1 MQTLLSR
8 TQKHLNLIWYFLRF
22 RHSVDS
28 VASYSSQNHVDRIRA
43 QNFSAA
49 SCQDEGDFGSIKT
62 SLFRRSV
69 ESNKRPESVISNTS
83 STRSRLR
90 ELVER
95 KSSHDEH
102 KSAADSVGDIQYF
115 ENPTETLEFDEH
127 RNSLKYR
134 KSQEERSKKRKLTKS
149 KEKDLCENKN
159 KKHEKYQS
167 KLAEYYKVPV
177 QLPQDEFYQH
187 LTRSKAAEEL
197 LQKRFANSDTE
208 FSGSYGRLCKHKE
221 PEGSNLR
228 RSRSLAVIREETF
241 TDLQLQNHAK
251 NKRSQLIPRARL
263 FDKPCFKDRLVNKL
277 YKHLNL
283 IV

>member
-1 MQTLLSR
+1 M
-8 TQKHLNLIWYFLRF
+8 
-22 RHSVDS
+22 D
-28 VASYSSQNHVDRIRA
+28 
-43 QNFSAA
+43 FSP
-49 SCQDEGDFGSIKT
+49 
-62 SLFRRSV
+62 
-69 ESNKRPESVISNTS
+69 KRPESVTSNTS

-95 KSSHDEH
+95 KSSQDDYRSVA
-102 KSAADSVGDIQYF
+102 SAVGDIQYF
-115 ENPTETLEFDEH
+115 ENPTETLEFDRP
-127 RNSLKYR
+127 RNAHEAK
-134 KSQEERSKKRKLTKS
+134 KNTDERPKKRKLTKS
-149 KEKDLCENKN
+149 KEKEKEKEKELCESKN

-197 LQKRFANSDTE
+197 LQKRFSNSDTE
-208 FSGSYGRLCKHKE
+208 FNGSYGRLCKHKE

-241 TDLQLQNHAK
+241 TDLQIQNHAK

-263 FDKPCFKDRLVNKL
+263 FDKPCFKDR
-277 YKHLNL
+277 
-283 IV
+283 